1 MREVPIQVPGE
12 NEILVKVST
21 IGINPTD
28 WKSKRLPDD
37 PLAQGGRLWVF
48 SDIALQARE
57 PVRMLGSTAVAISW
71 GR

>member
-37 PLAQGGRLWVF
+37 PLVQGGRLWVF

-57 PVRMLGSTAVAISW
+57 PVRIPGSTAVATSW